1 MTKQIGIRTEQS
13 DVVLVMTVADDS
25 ISTRDRVLVETDTG
39 TEVADV
45 VIGNVANSQLPFP
58 GRVQRVVRRL
68 NSRDEKWLENLR
80 EREKEALRF
89 ARRKARALG
98 LEMKVSLVRMDFDGD
113 RGTFYFTAPNR
124 VDFREL
130 VRLLAREFRIRV
142 EMRQIGVRD
151 EAALVGGLGPCGKTL
166 CCSQHMGDFP
176 PINVKMARE
185 QGIEP
190 NSSSSTGM
198 CGRLKCCLRHEQDA
212 YGEGGK
218 KGGCGG
224 CGSKSQASDG
234 PVRIPVPASGQ

>member
-13 DVVLVMTVADDS
+13 DAVLVMTVDDDS
-25 ISTRDRVLVETDTG
+25 ITARDRVLVETDTG
-39 TEVADV
+39 IEVADV
-45 VIGNVANSQLPFP
+45 VIGEVADSHLPFP
-58 GRVQRVVRRL
+58 GRVQRVIRRL
-68 NSRDEKWLENLR
+68 TGRDEKWLESLR

-98 LEMKVSLVRMDFDGD
+98 LEMKVSLVRMDFDGS
-113 RGTFYFTAPNR
+113 RGTFYFTAPQR

-130 VRLLAREFRIRV
+130 VRILAREFQIRV

-151 EAALVGGLGPCGKTL
+151 EAALLGGLGPCGKTL
-166 CCSQHMGDFP
+166 CCSEHMGEFP

-198 CGRLKCCLRHEQDA
+198 CGRLKCCLRHEHDGYA
-212 YGEGGK
+212 EGGK
-218 KGGCGG
+218 SVGCGG
-224 CGSKSQASDG
+224 CGSKSQGNEG
-234 PVRIPVPASGQ
+234 PARIPVPASRP